1 MRSYEWCYAQRKIVL
16 VNEPSSGGGMAEL
29 GQALKDNKHHSVVFL
44 DLTRSAIDDKGI
56 QSLSEAFGAFPHG
69 LITLDLTECGLNDKG
84 LALYASFLP
93 SPVYFFFAITFFVC
107 LCVCGCVSFLTGVCM
122 CVCLYV

>member
-1 MRSYEWCYAQRKIVL
+1 MLA
-16 VNEPSSGGGMAEL
+16 NEPSSGSGMAEL

-44 DLTRSAIDDKGI
+44 DLTRSSIDEKGI

-84 LALYASFLP
+84 LA
-93 SPVYFFFAITFFVC
+93 VYVDFQVFHIGFACWVL
-107 LCVCGCVSFLTGVCM
+107 LCACVV
-122 CVCLYV
+122 